1 MKDYVDTGKVY
12 LELYDYPL
20 MSIHPGA
27 LMAAQAANC
36 AAEQGAYAEMRSR
49 LFTGSRDQAW
59 RDGSMDDLT
68 LFGDYASDIGIDRAQ
83 FESCVTTNR
92 HLPQIKADIAF
103 AEQNGIRSTPTFI
116 IRDRLYAG
124 AQPYAVFKQILD
136 TMLDPP

>member
-36 AAEQGAYAEMRSR
+36 AAEQGAYGEMRSR
-49 LFTGSRDQAW
+49 LFTGAHDQAW

-68 LFGDYASDIGIDRAQ
+68 LFGGYASDIGIDRAQ

-92 HLPQIKADIAF
+92 HLTQIKADIAF

-124 AQPYAVFKQILD
+124 AQPYAVFKQVLD

>member
-36 AAEQGAYAEMRSR
+36 AAEQGAYREMRQH
-49 LFTGSRDQAW
+49 LFDGAQNKEW
-59 RDGSMDDLT
+59 RDGSIDDMT
-68 LFGDYASDIGIDRAQ
+68 LFGNYASDIGLDRSV
-83 FESCVTTNR
+83 FDSCVTTNR
-92 HLPQIKADIAF
+92 HLSQIKTDIAF
-103 AEQNGIRSTPTFI
+103 AEKNGVRSTPTFI
-116 IRDRLYAG
+116 IKDRLYAG
-124 AQPYAVFKQILD
+124 AQPYAVFKQVLD